1 MGESGLANENANP
14 ERAPKD
20 LPAEICTNFD
30 TAIVEHALLAR
41 RDFVRKGLLGPV
53 ARRQRA
59 GFGLWLGLGMAI
71 ALCAA
76 LAACSTQST
85 KSARAS
91 APPPPVP
98 VGVATVQQ
106 SDFPVYITGLGSVQA
121 FNTVS
126 LKTRIDGQIM
136 QVNFR
141 EGQDVR
147 AGDLLILVD
156 PRPYQVAL
164 EQAQA
169 NLVRDEA
176 NLRNAKV
183 QYDRNKVLYEE
194 GVIAKQDL
202 DTLEASFGQY
212 DGTIQGD
219 KVAIDNAK
227 LNLIYCRIVSPI
239 NGRVGLRQVDPG
251 NYVTAAGGQAMLVIT
266 QLHPISLVFTI
277 PEDQLQQVAQRI
289 RQGTLEVD
297 AYSRDDQQKLATG
310 TLLTINNQIDQ
321 TTGTVQLKAT
331 FDNADNMLWPNQ
343 FVNAHLLLETR
354 KNAITAPA
362 SAMQRGPEGTFTYV
376 VDGNNTVQ
384 MRPVQVALTQ
394 GSTVVIAAGLQA
406 GDRVVTDG
414 QEKLSAGMKVA
425 PQAPAHRNSGSTS
438 GTIGSQT

>member
-1 MGESGLANENANP
+1 VKTGAFLCLGGRRGSAFWGACLTFALA
-14 ERAPKD
+14 
-20 LPAEICTNFD
+20 
-30 TAIVEHALLAR
+30 V
-41 RDFVRKGLLGPV
+41 
-53 ARRQRA
+53 
-59 GFGLWLGLGMAI
+59 AI
-71 ALCAA
+71 AAGLTS
-76 LAACSTQST
+76 CSSQST

-91 APPPPVP
+91 APPPAVP
-98 VGVATVQQ
+98 VGVATVKQG
-106 SDFPVYITGLGSVQA
+106 DFNVYITGLGSVQA

-141 EGQDVR
+141 EGQDVK
-147 AGDLLILVD
+147 AGDLLIVID

-169 NLVRDEA
+169 NLARDEA
-176 NLRNAKV
+176 NLHNAKV

-227 LNLIYCRIVSPI
+227 LNLAYCYIKSPV

-251 NYVTAAGGQAMLVIT
+251 NYVTAASGTTMIVVT

-277 PEDQLQQVAQRI
+277 PEDQLQQVAQRMK
-289 RQGTLEVD
+289 QGTLEVD

-331 FDNADNMLWPNQ
+331 FDNPDNALWPNQ

-354 KNAITAPA
+354 KNAVTAPA
-362 SAMQRGPEGTFTYV
+362 SALQRGPDGTYTYV
-376 VDGNNTVQ
+376 VDANNIVQ
-384 MRPVQVALTQ
+384 MRPVQIALTQ
-394 GSTVVIAAGLQA
+394 GSTVVIASGLQA

-414 QEKLSAGMKVA
+414 QEKLSAGMRVA
-425 PQAPAHRNSGSTS
+425 PQAPARQRSGGTAS